1 MDFDVLHFGNLR
13 NTVTTTMKSK
23 ARSIQNIFIL
33 QLSILIIQCL
43 NTVQYVQCIYHLP
56 IDVRRKQPEDL
67 NIFTGTYVLNN
78 SEKHLKLPTPDFALK
93 ISALPL
99 FFNHYI
105 KCTLTSITRGLNEYI
120 FFLQIRNRISSDLL
134 YLPQLPIVRC
144 TALCCRRPSICMAC
158 QT

>member
-120 FFLQIRNRISSDLL
+120 FFYR
-134 YLPQLPIVRC
+134 
-144 TALCCRRPSICMAC
+144 
-158 QT
+158 